1 MLEGAVL
8 TGGVELAGAVEPS
21 MEDLEGTCSVS
32 CPGLEHPVIARAAV
46 VVRTTKYGDRR
57 LAFISSYTIDPLDR

>member
-21 MEDLEGTCSVS
+21 MEDLEELALCLVQ
-32 CPGLEHPVIARAAV
+32 GLN
-46 VVRTTKYGDRR
+46 TLLLQG
-57 LAFISSYTIDPLDR
+57 LLSL